1 MGSWPFDTKVGKLQ
15 SIMIDLINLFAI
27 WLLMAFQIDGLIL
40 NVFYR
45 LAVVFLPSIY
55 LLIVFL

>member
-1 MGSWPFDTKVGKLQ
+1 MGSWPFDTKVVKLQ

-40 NVFYR
+40 NVFDR
-45 LAVVFLPSIY
+45 LVVVFRLSIY